1 MPRQGT
7 RVAFAGRCTTQL
19 TVKWSTSAVADRRM
33 VSGQTLSPM
42 TRDAVVVVGQLVASE
57 RRRQRRTAAD
67 LAERAGISRDTL
79 YRVER
84 GDPTVAIGTAL
95 ELLVLLGVPLFATD
109 ADGLA
114 RQVASGRQLLA
125 LLPDRVRPT
134 AREPDDDF

>member
-1 MPRQGT
+1 M
-7 RVAFAGRCTTQL
+7 L
-19 TVKWSTSAVADRRM
+19 
-33 VSGQTLSPM
+33 GQTLSPM

-57 RRRQRRTAAD
+57 RRRQRRTAAE

-79 YRVER
+79 YRVEH

-125 LLPDRVRPT
+125 LLPDRVRPDT
-134 AREPDDDF
+134 RKPDDDF